1 LGVVILKLKGKAIK
15 TKYWLPGEDIYKY
28 VVYIADKIAQDGDI
42 IVISEKALSVA
53 RGRLIDESKIK
64 PNLFSIIITYILM
77 RIIWAYILGPLCKF
91 KLKTINFLRKYPLKE
106 GAAHKQVC
114 LKLSGPLQALKHY
127 SEGGI
132 DLTNVPY
139 SYACLPLEKPMEIAK
154 EIWKEIYRRTGK
166 KIGILIVDSDKT
178 YSFSRLHITSR
189 PFAIKGIKSFFG
201 FLALII
207 GRSLR
212 WKIRATPIAAV
223 GIKLN
228 VDEILR
234 IADLADKIRGSGAGA
249 TAWEIAERFHVKPN
263 EVTWKMLLSIKHK
276 PIVIVRL
283 IKNAAHKQ

>member
-1 LGVVILKLKGKAIK
+1 MKLKGKAIK
-15 TKYWLPGEDIYKY
+15 TKYWLPGEDIYRY
-28 VVYIADKIAQDGDI
+28 LLYIADRIAKDGDI
-42 IVISEKALSVA
+42 IVLSEKALAVA
-53 RGRLIDESKIK
+53 QKRLIDESRIK
-64 PNLFSIIITYILM
+64 PSLFSIIMTFILM
-77 RIIWAYILGPLCKF
+77 RIFWAYILGPLCRF
-91 KLKTINFLRKYPLKE
+91 KLKTINFLRKYPIKE
-106 GAAHKQVC
+106 GAAHKQIC
-114 LKLSGPLQALKHY
+114 IKIAGPLQALKHY

-139 SYACLPLEKPMEIAK
+139 SYACLPLKNPTKLAK
-154 EIWKEIYRRTGK
+154 EIWKKIYEKTGK

-178 YSFSRLHITSR
+178 YSMGRLHITSR
-189 PFAIKGIKSFFG
+189 PHAVKGVKP
-201 FLALII
+201 FLGVIALII

-212 WKIRATPIAAV
+212 WKIRATPIATV

-228 VDEILR
+228 VNEILR

-283 IKNAAHKQ
+283 IENAAHKQ